1 MLFLLDVVVW
11 EILFGVCRIYGNIVF
26 VEYVVNNVLKLNV
39 WNFVVYILLFNVYV
53 VVGWWDDV
61 VKIWRVME
69 GRGIRKELGWSW
81 IEVDNIIYEFIVVDW
96 LYLEIV
102 EIYVE
107 FKRLF
112 VEMEEVGYF
121 LDI

>member
-53 VVGWWDDV
+53 VVG
-61 VKIWRVME
+61 
-69 GRGIRKELGWSW
+69 
-81 IEVDNIIYEFIVVDW
+81 
-96 LYLEIV
+96 
-102 EIYVE
+102 
-107 FKRLF
+107 
-112 VEMEEVGYF
+112 
-121 LDI
+121 